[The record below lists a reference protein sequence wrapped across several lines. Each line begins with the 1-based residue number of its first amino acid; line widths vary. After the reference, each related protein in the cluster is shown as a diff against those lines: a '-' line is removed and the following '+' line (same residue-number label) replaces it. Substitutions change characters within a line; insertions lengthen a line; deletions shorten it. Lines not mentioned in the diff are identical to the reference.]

1 MTRKPTYDQRQPD
14 IKLLIW
20 GCLMLLA
27 AWPAHHILRN
37 LYQAFCP
44 KLMDGGCEMGSALFA
59 GFLIYSFTTLWLIVA
74 IIITIVGANKYA
86 RSKPYS

>member
-1 MTRKPTYDQRQPD
+1 
-14 IKLLIW
+14 
-20 GCLMLLA
+20 
-27 AWPAHHILRN
+27 
-37 LYQAFCP
+37 
-44 KLMDGGCEMGSALFA
+44 MGSALFA